1 MRRKIM
7 IGIAAAVC
15 ALSCLGAA
23 ACGGNG
29 DSSGSEKLPPV
40 EKIDIVNGFEEAG
53 SEALF
58 EGFAG
63 AQISWNENEKFVNT
77 GKKSV
82 KISVSHASVPKFAFS
97 ENASQ
102 TDISEYEYLSF
113 WMYVDGDSPI
123 SLSNTVNEGDYQG
136 SVVLNR
142 YYIKSSVEPNT
153 WTKIKI
159 EKGDAFYD
167 NMMYYLP
174 YGKFIFCGTGENFNA
189 PLDYD
194 VYIDDVRVYKKGM
207 TGETE
212 LYVVDADNN
221 NRRMDLP
228 DGAVGRTYEIPKI
241 QVLGADGSEL
251 FDAKPTVS
259 VTDCDGFP
267 VEIEDNSFLAWKAGV
282 YTLTASYEKD
292 GFVGRYNGSFRLKF
306 VAVADTNTE
315 LAVVGKP
322 YSVPRLTLLD
332 PTGDNALEGARTET
346 QVFDALGEEVPLADG
361 KFTPRDAGCY
371 TLKYVVSK
379 SDHGVENTETYEK
392 YVWASGIKGLV
403 SDFSRDES
411 AGLFCAADVS
421 GLSFERSS
429 LYAKY
434 EPDQTGTSLSCIIN
448 SVSFPSFCF
457 GEKFPYAKASE
468 SGIHYLS
475 FWVYN
480 DVGSD
485 LYLISSGDLLNRQL
499 LRSGLWNRVV
509 FYTDSFSSSFDW
521 KKNQFTVYGVDNAA
535 DRINGALYFDDLR
548 IYRDGDV
555 EEAAFSE
562 QITTTDYNAA
572 TGEGVRFA
580 LNGSYRIDFR
590 VFGLDGTLL
599 EGEESSV
606 LWVKDSNGANMVVNG
621 GSFTPA
627 REGWHTLSLY
637 YEKDGIHNS
646 VIKKF
651 YVRPQLE
658 FNPDT
663 DARDSVLP
671 YGEAETV
678 YNADSFRPVLWNK
691 GKVAEDGDVK
701 YSLTVTD
708 GSGKKVETNGL
719 VFTPMK
725 KGLYNLSFYAQDAQ
739 TKEFATYS
747 LKLGV
752 FEKGKKGMAYDF
764 EDGDVSAVS
773 STYYYY
779 GVVSP
784 VKLSEENIGGNATK
798 KVKIEVTDES
808 VNGSTAREP
817 QFYLTENN
825 ILQNISLTK
834 SFSFDVY
841 IEDSENRSFNLAKV
855 LYYNWNDQGA
865 AEVQKGTL
873 TKKIAS
879 NRWETVTVTRE
890 NYESVLGGYIFGG
903 STLSLGGQA
912 WTEIDDRLITSFYF
926 VDSTGYKE
934 CGGINIYLDNFRVE
948 V

>member
-1 MRRKIM
+1 MASRIRKRTKNTS
-7 IGIAAAVC
+7 GRAEQR
-15 ALSCLGAA
+15 
-23 ACGGNG
+23 
-29 DSSGSEKLPPV
+29 DS
-40 EKIDIVNGFEEAG
+40 F
-53 SEALF
+53 
-58 EGFAG
+58 
-63 AQISWNENEKFVNT
+63 
-77 GKKSV
+77 
-82 KISVSHASVPKFAFS
+82 
-97 ENASQ
+97 
-102 TDISEYEYLSF
+102 
-113 WMYVDGDSPI
+113 PI
-123 SLSNTVNEGDYQG
+123 FRAT
-136 SVVLNR
+136 R
-142 YYIKSSVEPNT
+142 
-153 WTKIKI
+153 
-159 EKGDAFYD
+159 A
-167 NMMYYLP
+167 
-174 YGKFIFCGTGENFNA
+174 
-189 PLDYD
+189 
-194 VYIDDVRVYKKGM
+194 R
-207 TGETE
+207 
-212 LYVVDADNN
+212 
-221 NRRMDLP
+221 
-228 DGAVGRTYEIPKI
+228 
-241 QVLGADGSEL
+241 
-251 FDAKPTVS
+251 
-259 VTDCDGFP
+259 DC
-267 VEIEDNSFLAWKAGV
+267 
-282 YTLTASYEKD
+282 
-292 GFVGRYNGSFRLKF
+292 
-306 VAVADTNTE
+306 
-315 LAVVGKP
+315 
-322 YSVPRLTLLD
+322 SVPRTY
-332 PTGDNALEGARTET
+332 R
-346 QVFDALGEEVPLADG
+346 
-361 KFTPRDAGCY
+361 GC
-371 TLKYVVSK
+371 
-379 SDHGVENTETYEK
+379 
-392 YVWASGIKGLV
+392 
-403 SDFSRDES
+403 
-411 AGLFCAADVS
+411 
-421 GLSFERSS
+421 RSNVRL

-434 EPDQTGTSLSCIIN
+434 QPDETGTSLSCIIN
-448 SVSFPSFCF
+448 SVSFPSFRF

-468 SGIHYLS
+468 SEIYYLS

-663 DARDSVLP
+663 DARDAVLP

-691 GKVAEDGDVK
+691 GKVAGDGDVK

-752 FEKGKKGMAYDF
+752 FEKGKEGMAYDF
-764 EDGDVSAVS
+764 GGRGRFPPSAHLLLVRR
-773 STYYYY
+773 
-779 GVVSP
+779 GIARKVVRGEYRRKRDQKSQDRSHRRIGERQHGERTA
-784 VKLSEENIGGNATK
+784 VLSHGKQYSAK
-798 KVKIEVTDES
+798 HFPDEI
-808 VNGSTAREP
+808 V
-817 QFYLTENN
+817 
-825 ILQNISLTK
+825 
-834 SFSFDVY
+834 
-841 IEDSENRSFNLAKV
+841 
-855 LYYNWNDQGA
+855 
-865 AEVQKGTL
+865 
-873 TKKIAS
+873 
-879 NRWETVTVTRE
+879 
-890 NYESVLGGYIFGG
+890 
-903 STLSLGGQA
+903 
-912 WTEIDDRLITSFYF
+912 
-926 VDSTGYKE
+926 
-934 CGGINIYLDNFRVE
+934 
-948 V
+948 